1 MPLQICYM
9 PPPRRPSMVVQAATS
24 AAPRAPPSTQP
35 TTALDVDLVR
45 ELQVLHLSTANETP
59 SSSRQARLPENQT
72 SGRPLSIDE
81 ICQHLRRVWANNYAA
96 VSEISETNNLLLAT
110 FMSNAA
116 MMTVVTRQPW
126 QIRKQNLLLELYDP
140 RKSLSNYQFRY
151 LYASVRLY
159 GIPGEARNQQR
170 INVIMYQI
178 GQPSDLDEQ
187 SHATIMRNEFYALVR
202 VKLNITRNA
211 VDKVFVNIEGENDRR
226 IIVLV
231 YYEGIHRICIYCGS
245 FFQNFTEC
253 THRQNAV
260 LLDDTQEVPRGN
272 HGTWMTQEHD
282 IFHTI
287 WPYILQQ
294 TRSNI
299 PRALNPSATLANLK
313 AQHAALMN
321 PDTARNTDPGA
332 PTQRPQTIQPAKL
345 RAKESDDQELPAKA
359 QLQGQP
365 PSEQQQNRIAP
376 AHLQTEPTQAD
387 SHDPPVQQNQL
398 SQGMELDNN
407 KTVPETQN
415 QANSL
420 ISIHDT
426 DETLSSE
433 KQDQSEAASSEATW
447 TQSTQQEVNMTVHQE
462 SAPHAEL
469 IFDDYAASALRVES
483 GQVPGHYLS
492 PLGGLGSSAALRR
505 PIQLVAPDPAPEPSG
520 DDVGRGTTI
529 RLLPLQQLR
538 HAMASERAP
547 EEP

>member
-1 MPLQICYM
+1 MDPDHPPISAHQREQPKPPDPSQPLQTIPLPPHPQPTTMPLQICYM

-260 LLDDTQEVPRGN
+260 LLDDTQEVPR
-272 HGTWMTQEHD
+272 
-282 IFHTI
+282 
-287 WPYILQQ
+287 
-294 TRSNI
+294 
-299 PRALNPSATLANLK
+299 
-313 AQHAALMN
+313 
-321 PDTARNTDPGA
+321 
-332 PTQRPQTIQPAKL
+332 
-345 RAKESDDQELPAKA
+345 
-359 QLQGQP
+359 
-365 PSEQQQNRIAP
+365 
-376 AHLQTEPTQAD
+376 
-387 SHDPPVQQNQL
+387 
-398 SQGMELDNN
+398 
-407 KTVPETQN
+407 
-415 QANSL
+415 
-420 ISIHDT
+420 
-426 DETLSSE
+426 
-433 KQDQSEAASSEATW
+433 
-447 TQSTQQEVNMTVHQE
+447 
-462 SAPHAEL
+462 
-469 IFDDYAASALRVES
+469 
-483 GQVPGHYLS
+483 
-492 PLGGLGSSAALRR
+492 
-505 PIQLVAPDPAPEPSG
+505 
-520 DDVGRGTTI
+520 
-529 RLLPLQQLR
+529 
-538 HAMASERAP
+538 
-547 EEP
+547 